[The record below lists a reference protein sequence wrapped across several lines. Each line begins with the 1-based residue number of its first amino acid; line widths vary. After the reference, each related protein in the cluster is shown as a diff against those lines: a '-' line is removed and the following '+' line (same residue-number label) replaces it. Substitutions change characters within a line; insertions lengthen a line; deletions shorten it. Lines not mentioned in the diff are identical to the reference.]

1 MENINNN
8 IPKLNALK
16 AIRITLDLSLK
27 EFADKLNTHQSYIS
41 EIESGKRTI
50 TPKFRT
56 KLKEVY
62 NIKLYE
68 SMELQ
73 EFIDDLESSEL
84 THLEKYRFILI
95 KTLGIVNKDLKE
107 ESQELFDNYL
117 LIGGRNGR

>member
-1 MENINNN
+1 M
-8 IPKLNALK
+8 
-16 AIRITLDLSLK
+16 
-27 EFADKLNTHQSYIS
+27 
-41 EIESGKRTI
+41 
-50 TPKFRT
+50 

-68 SMELQ
+68 IMELQ
-73 EFIDDLESSEL
+73 EFIENLESSEL

-107 ESQELFDNYL
+107 ESQELLDNYL

>member
-1 MENINNN
+1 MTRSR
-8 IPKLNALK
+8 LNALK
-16 AIRITLDLSLK
+16 AIRITLDLSIK
-27 EFADKLNTHQSYIS
+27 EFSDKLNVHQSYIN
-41 EIESGKRTI
+41 EIETGKRPI
-50 TPKFRT
+50 TSKFRI

-107 ESQELFDNYL
+107 ESQELLDNYL

>member
-1 MENINNN
+1 MTTNR
-8 IPKLNALK
+8 LNVLK
-16 AIRITLDLSLK
+16 AIRITLDLSIK
-27 EFADKLNTHQSYIS
+27 EFSDKLNTHQSYIS
-41 EIESGKRTI
+41 EIESGKRPI
-50 TPKFRT
+50 TSKFRM

-62 NIKLYE
+62 KIKLYE
-68 SMELQ
+68 IMELQ

-107 ESQELFDNYL
+107 ESQELLDNYL